1 MNKSLKI
8 ITILIA
14 FLIIVAIILIVIIN
28 ILGLK
33 TKNNIAD
40 ENSDVIS
47 EEELAKARDEV
58 VGTKSETTRI
68 KTYIG
73 QYFSYIEEKDYQ
85 KAYDLLY
92 DNFKSNYFTSI
103 EQFKQYIEDKYPKNI
118 VLNYT
123 NIDRQGSIYI
133 VTVEVINGLEIKN
146 KFEQRIVIQENDLN
160 DFNISFQVEN
170 SEK

>member
-8 ITILIA
+8 IMILIA
-14 FLIIVAIILIVIIN
+14 FLIIVAIILIIVIN
-28 ILGLK
+28 ILDSQ
-33 TKNNIAD
+33 KNDNVIN
-40 ENSDVIS
+40 ETNSVIS

-73 QYFSYIEEKDYQ
+73 QYFSYIEEKNYQ

-92 DNFKSNYFTSI
+92 DSFKSNYFTSI
-103 EQFKQYIEDKYPKNI
+103 EQFEQYIENKYPKNI

-133 VTVEVINGLEIKN
+133 VTVEVINGLEITN

-170 SEK
+170 SEE